1 MVKTIE
7 CMSNIIKHSDVVLAT
22 KQPHEGF
29 RIGDYI
35 TDSRF
40 EAFYLIE
47 SVETRQWDGR
57 DHEVYVCKGVNP
69 ITLEM
74 DGNDRNLG
82 IDELTRYYQVVDAD
96 VVKLRDIAHRVLNEG
111 ASIEDMQESSDT
123 SLMALGNKQSLIALR
138 QKIDETQRSVTLVK
152 NYCHMMQ
159 TQVMNELKKKIS
171 QVNGIVE
178 KMGREIKRLDYVIQ
192 TIETYAGIKEEIITL
207 QCGEPA
213 PETEPIVIRQAVL
226 FMDEEF
232 ALIDDDFDWGKI
244 ESFDKWLTEDG
255 NFKILLP
262 DAKSVVAIKPRRTD
276 KKYSDD
282 WWENK
287 IMNRPNHVT
296 LFLIRNG
303 ENLYRLD
310 SEHIYLEDRMFPN
323 LDEYQQ
329 TLEKEQKNGWYEI
342 NKEKDNLASDRMRR
356 RFTKVAFLLQGLLD
370 RSDVFTP
377 HNVKCSFLKMEGL
390 NEQVKMDYELDT
402 SHLLMDGRPSVT
414 EWIKQTNA
422 GIKEGS
428 RILLVSC
435 SDMNS
440 EMFLRYY
447 SDRYSVPDYPSLGVY
462 TVKKNPKYTTDKD
475 HQWREAYRRPFY
487 ISYMP
492 KQDAYS
498 WTDGPHDRKI
508 KSGICFNENGYDI
521 LNYDNLNIDELDY
534 YLNSRLY
541 RSQYYLYVRL
551 LKTARSLVE
560 REYRQETDFINMLCG
575 ELIAE
580 SLWPKDGYTHD
591 GIARI
596 ALQTVKDRLKWKR
609 PISSKERETYY
620 LVRRT
625 LFSEAFRKKY
635 FKA

>member
-1 MVKTIE
+1 
-7 CMSNIIKHSDVVLAT
+7 MSNIIKHSDVVLAT
-22 KQPHEGF
+22 KQSHDGF

-74 DGNDRNLG
+74 DGNDRNMS
-82 IDELTRYYQVVDAD
+82 IDELDYYQVVDAD

-111 ASIEDMQESSDT
+111 ACIEDMQESSDT

-159 TQVMNELKKKIS
+159 TQVMNELEKRIG

-213 PETEPIVIRQAVL
+213 PETETIVIRQAVL

-232 ALIDDDFDWGKI
+232 ALIDDDFDWRKI
-244 ESFDKWLTEDG
+244 ESFDKWLTEDE

-276 KKYSDD
+276 KKYSDN
-282 WWENK
+282 WWDNM

-329 TLEKEQKNGWYEI
+329 TLEKEQKDGWYEI

-370 RSDVFTP
+370 RSDVFAP

-447 SDRYSVPDYPSLGVY
+447 SDRYSVPDYPSPGVY
-462 TVKKNPKYTTDKD
+462 TVKKNSKYTTDKD
-475 HQWREAYRRPFY
+475 YQWREVYRRPFY

-560 REYRQETDFINMLCG
+560 KEYQQETDFINMLCG

-596 ALQTVKDRLKWKR
+596 ALQPIKDRLKWKR

-625 LFSEAFRKKY
+625 LFSDAFRRKY
-635 FKA
+635 FKT

>member
-7 CMSNIIKHSDVVLAT
+7 CMSKIIKHSDVVLAT
-22 KQPHEGF
+22 KQPHDGF

-35 TDSRF
+35 TDSHF
-40 EAFYLIE
+40 EAFYRLE
-47 SVETRQWDGR
+47 SIETRRWGDS

-74 DGNDRNLG
+74 DGNDRNMDL
-82 IDELTRYYQVVDAD
+82 DDLTRYYQVVDAD

-138 QKIDETQRSVTLVK
+138 QQIDESQRSVTLVK

-159 TQVMNELKKKIS
+159 TQVRNELQKKID

-207 QCGEPA
+207 QSGESA

-232 ALIDDDFDWGKI
+232 ALIDDDFDWEKI
-244 ESFDKWLTEDG
+244 ESFEKWLTEDG
-255 NFKILLP
+255 NYKILLP
-262 DAKSVVAIKPRRTD
+262 DTKSVVAIKPRRTD

-282 WWENK
+282 RWTNL

-329 TLEKEQKNGWYEI
+329 TLEKEQKDGWYEI

-370 RSDVFTP
+370 RSDVFAP

-390 NEQVKMDYELDT
+390 NGQAKMDYELDT
-402 SHLLMDGRPSVT
+402 SHLLQDGRPSVT

-447 SDRYSVPDYPSLGVY
+447 RDRYSVPDYPPLGVY
-462 TVKKNPKYTTDKD
+462 TVKKNPKYDPE
-475 HQWREAYRRPFY
+475 QRWREVYRRPY
-487 ISYMP
+487 CIAYMP
-492 KQDAYS
+492 KQDSYS
-498 WTDGPHDRKI
+498 WTEGPHDRKI
-508 KSGICFNENGYDI
+508 KSSICFREDGYDI

-534 YLNSRLY
+534 YLNNRLY

-560 REYRQETDFINMLCG
+560 REYQQETDFINMLCG

-591 GIARI
+591 CIARI
-596 ALQTVKDRLKWKR
+596 ALQTIKDRLKWKR

-625 LFSEAFRKKY
+625 LFSDAFRKKY

>member
-1 MVKTIE
+1 
-7 CMSNIIKHSDVVLAT
+7 MSNIIKHSDVVLAT
-22 KQPHEGF
+22 KQSHDGF

-74 DGNDRNLG
+74 DGNDRNMS
-82 IDELTRYYQVVDAD
+82 IDELDYYQVVDAD

-111 ASIEDMQESSDT
+111 ACIEDMQESSDT

-159 TQVMNELKKKIS
+159 TQVMNELEKRIG

-213 PETEPIVIRQAVL
+213 PETETIVIRQAVL

-232 ALIDDDFDWGKI
+232 ALIDDDFDWRKI
-244 ESFDKWLTEDG
+244 ESFDKWLTEDE

-276 KKYSDD
+276 KKYSDN
-282 WWENK
+282 WWDNM

-329 TLEKEQKNGWYEI
+329 TLEKEQKDGWYEI

-370 RSDVFTP
+370 RSDVFAP

-447 SDRYSVPDYPSLGVY
+447 SDRYSVPDYPSPGVY
-462 TVKKNPKYTTDKD
+462 TVKKNSKYTTDKD
-475 HQWREAYRRPFY
+475 YQWREVYRRPFY

-560 REYRQETDFINMLCG
+560 KEYQQETDFINMLCG

-596 ALQTVKDRLKWKR
+596 ALQTIKDRLKWKR

-625 LFSEAFRKKY
+625 LFSDAFRRKY
-635 FKA
+635 FKT

>member
-1 MVKTIE
+1 
-7 CMSNIIKHSDVVLAT
+7 MSNIIKHSDVVLAT
-22 KQPHEGF
+22 KQSHEGF

-35 TDSRF
+35 TDSHF
-40 EAFYLIE
+40 EAFYRLE
-47 SVETRQWDGR
+47 SIETRRWGNS

-69 ITLEM
+69 ITLEL
-74 DGNDRNLG
+74 DGNDRDMD

-138 QKIDETQRSVTLVK
+138 QQIDESQRSVTLVK

-159 TQVMNELKKKIS
+159 TQVRNELQKKID

-207 QCGEPA
+207 QSGEPA

-232 ALIDDDFDWGKI
+232 ALIDDDFDWEKI

-255 NFKILLP
+255 NYKILLP

-276 KKYSDD
+276 KKYCDD
-282 WWENK
+282 WWTNR

-323 LDEYQQ
+323 LDEYAK
-329 TLEKEQKNGWYEI
+329 TLEKEQKDGWYRH
-342 NKEKDNLASDRMRR
+342 NKENDNLASDHMRR

-370 RSDVFTP
+370 RSDVFAP

-402 SHLLMDGRPSVT
+402 SHLLQDGRPSVT
-414 EWIKQTNA
+414 DWIKQTNA

-447 SDRYSVPDYPSLGVY
+447 SDRYSVPDYPPLGVY
-462 TVKKNPKYTTDKD
+462 TVKKNPKYNTEKD
-475 HQWREAYRRPFY
+475 WQWREVYRRPY
-487 ISYMP
+487 CIAYMP
-492 KQDAYS
+492 KQDSYS
-498 WTDGPHDRKI
+498 WTEGPHDRKI
-508 KSGICFNENGYDI
+508 KSSICFREDGYDI
-521 LNYDNLNIDELDY
+521 LNYDNLNIEELDY
-534 YLNSRLY
+534 YLNNRLY

-560 REYRQETDFINMLCG
+560 KEYQQETDFINMLCG

-635 FKA
+635 FK

>member
-1 MVKTIE
+1 
-7 CMSNIIKHSDVVLAT
+7 MSNIIKHSDVVLAT
-22 KQPHEGF
+22 KQPHDGF

-35 TDSRF
+35 TDSQF
-40 EAFYLIE
+40 EAFYRLE
-47 SVETRQWDGR
+47 SIETRRWGDS

-69 ITLEM
+69 ITLEL
-74 DGNDRNLG
+74 DGNDRDMDLDG
-82 IDELTRYYQVVDAD
+82 LTRYYQVVDAD
-96 VVKLRDIAHRVLNEG
+96 VVNLRDIAHRVLNDG

-138 QKIDETQRSVTLVK
+138 QQIDESQRSVTLVK

-159 TQVMNELKKKIS
+159 TQVRNELQKKID

-192 TIETYAGIKEEIITL
+192 TIE
-207 QCGEPA
+207 
-213 PETEPIVIRQAVL
+213 
-226 FMDEEF
+226 
-232 ALIDDDFDWGKI
+232 
-244 ESFDKWLTEDG
+244 
-255 NFKILLP
+255 
-262 DAKSVVAIKPRRTD
+262 
-276 KKYSDD
+276 
-282 WWENK
+282 
-287 IMNRPNHVT
+287 
-296 LFLIRNG
+296 
-303 ENLYRLD
+303 
-310 SEHIYLEDRMFPN
+310 
-323 LDEYQQ
+323 
-329 TLEKEQKNGWYEI
+329 
-342 NKEKDNLASDRMRR
+342 
-356 RFTKVAFLLQGLLD
+356 
-370 RSDVFTP
+370 
-377 HNVKCSFLKMEGL
+377 
-390 NEQVKMDYELDT
+390 
-402 SHLLMDGRPSVT
+402 
-414 EWIKQTNA
+414 TNA

-447 SDRYSVPDYPSLGVY
+447 SDRYSVPDYPLPDVY

-475 HQWREAYRRPFY
+475 YQWREVYRRPYY

-591 GIARI
+591 GIVRI

-625 LFSEAFRKKY
+625 LFSDAFRKKY
-635 FKA
+635 FKSQI

>member
-1 MVKTIE
+1 
-7 CMSNIIKHSDVVLAT
+7 MSNIIKHSDVVLAT
-22 KQPHEGF
+22 KQSHEGF

-35 TDSRF
+35 TDSHF
-40 EAFYLIE
+40 EAFYRLE
-47 SVETRQWDGR
+47 SIETRRWGDS

-69 ITLEM
+69 ITLEL
-74 DGNDRNLG
+74 DGNDRDMDLDG
-82 IDELTRYYQVVDAD
+82 LTRYYQVVDAD

-138 QKIDETQRSVTLVK
+138 HQIDETQRSVTLVK

-159 TQVMNELKKKIS
+159 TQVRNELQKKID

-207 QCGEPA
+207 QSGEPA

-232 ALIDDDFDWGKI
+232 ALIDDDFDWRKI

-276 KKYSDD
+276 KKYSDN
-282 WWENK
+282 WWDNM

-329 TLEKEQKNGWYEI
+329 TMEKEQKDGWYEI
-342 NKEKDNLASDRMRR
+342 NKEKDNLESDRMRR

-370 RSDVFTP
+370 RSDVFAP

-414 EWIKQTNA
+414 EWIKQTNT

-447 SDRYSVPDYPSLGVY
+447 SDRYSVPDYPSPGVY

-475 HQWREAYRRPFY
+475 YRWREVYRRPFY

-560 REYRQETDFINMLCG
+560 REYQQETDFINMLCG

-625 LFSEAFRKKY
+625 LFSDAFRKKY
-635 FKA
+635 FK